1 MAGSASTGGIGAAK
15 NGAAGK
21 GGEKGKVEIGGGD
34 GKGRDDLTGVEM
46 MKGGR

>member
-1 MAGSASTGGIGAAK
+1 MGALK

-21 GGEKGKVEIGGGD
+21 SGEKGKVEIGGGGG